1 MNDYQVSVSNGQLE
15 QLMLAS
21 DLIMNNREDEAN
33 VLLETLLETLSSED
47 DITKLCASAL
57 KERNKVAVP
66 MYLRDLDEEDKQINV
81 FDLILRAVPSVE
93 VTTSTALN
101 TMLNLYGSGVSSF
114 MHLNIGIGKGRFEM
128 GLLQQLAQLDHDK
141 IPRYIRIVGID
152 IDNASLR
159 ETGEEIRRI
168 ADELLPNTTVEYVP
182 IFAFAEAINHNT
194 WERIKGHNTDVLGVI
209 SAFTLHH
216 IPTQEQ
222 RQAVIDRI
230 AACDPHLFMLIEPD
244 SNHFTPNLTERL
256 VNCWYHFGTIFKLID
271 KQGLSSRE
279 ARAIKYTFF
288 GREIEDILGNEEI
301 KRSEKHE
308 RATLWTD
315 RIRKSGLS
323 LLRLPRNYF
332 SENILAHDKF
342 QMLTPNAEQ
351 KYVTTQYENVPMVA
365 LFTASGQF

>member
-1 MNDYQVSVSNGQLE
+1 MNNYQVSVSNGQLE
-15 QLMLAS
+15 QLVLAS

-33 VLLETLLETLSSED
+33 ILLEALLETLSPED

-66 MYLRDLDEEDKQINV
+66 MYLRDLNEEDKQINV
-81 FDLILRAVPSVE
+81 FDLILQAVPSVE

-101 TMLNLYGSGVSSF
+101 TMLNLYSSGITSF
-114 MHLNIGIGKGRFEM
+114 THLNIGIGKGRFEM
-128 GLLQQLAQLDHDK
+128 GLLQQLAQLDQDK

-159 ETGEEIRRI
+159 ETGEEIQRI
-168 ADELLPNTTVEYVP
+168 ADELLPNTTIEYVP

-194 WERIKGHNTDVLGVI
+194 WERIREHSTDVLGVV

-222 RQAVIDRI
+222 RQTVINRI

-256 VNCWYHFGTIFKLID
+256 INCWRLFGTIFKLVD
-271 KQGLSSRE
+271 QQGLKPQE
-279 ARAIKYTFF
+279 AKAIKYTFF
-288 GREIEDILGNEEI
+288 GREIEDILGNEEA

-308 RATLWTD
+308 QATAWVE
-315 RIRKSGLS
+315 RVNQSGLS
-323 LLRLPRNYF
+323 LLNLPKHYF
-332 SENILAHDKF
+332 AENILAHDKF
-342 QMLTPNAEQ
+342 QMLSPNTEQ
-351 KYVTTQYENVPMVA
+351 KFVTTRYENVPMVA